1 MKRYYVYLLAS
12 KRNSA
17 LYIGVTNNLIS
28 RVCEHKN
35 NSIDGFTK
43 NRGIHN
49 LVYFEEYDNIRK
61 AIAREKQ
68 LKKWKRQWKVRL
80 IEESNPQWRDLYPDL
95 IHIG

>member
-12 KRNSA
+12 KKNGA

-28 RVCEHKN
+28 RVCKHKD
-35 NSIDGFTK
+35 NSLGKFTK

-49 LVYFEEYDNIRK
+49 LVWFEEYDNIRK

-95 IHIG
+95 IH